1 MAWYCVD
8 LDETLVN
15 DLDDGS
21 QEPID
26 GAVDAMVQLT
36 NEGNRV
42 TVFTSRFAPMPDE
55 RKQALKEEI
64 EQQLVSWGFPQEL
77 EVWTG
82 TTKPDA
88 DIFIDDKAVTFDG
101 DWGLALAQATTMLQD
116 RGITPLQPPAP
127 EEETVE
133 SELD

>member
-42 TVFTSRFAPMPDE
+42 TVFTHTN
-55 RKQALKEEI
+55 
-64 EQQLVSWGFPQEL
+64 G
-77 EVWTG
+77 
-82 TTKPDA
+82 
-88 DIFIDDKAVTFDG
+88 
-101 DWGLALAQATTMLQD
+101 
-116 RGITPLQPPAP
+116 
-127 EEETVE
+127 E
-133 SELD
+133 SCC